1 MQLYNN
7 WSILTLLP
15 FLAIFINHVHA
26 GRFSQFID
34 ILKINE
40 EAKLSAKLQDD
51 RDCTTSTSSEP
62 SNSPLQKQSILL
74 GNSGRVGGGA
84 MVVEDEGDYD
94 YDLSTSTESDDE
106 EPVIEVASAGTLH
119 VIREGSTR
127 GILVPDFDDHDEERV
142 GENVMLSDAERIQAA
157 VGNNLLTSTDDQKR
171 TPQDRTGA
179 PDRSE
184 VQPMKTISYNN
195 GEEVT
200 VSAYMSSGLWVAIDR
215 CASLGLCEK
224 SELLR
229 LSRHLYSVRKAA
241 SRASGLSG
249 LLSGKGKD
257 GNSEVDL
264 NAQEH
269 STPTELDE
277 QELESVRKRIEAIET
292 ARAAAARAD
301 LVQQEK
307 NRRRGAWR
315 RIIRRRRPPNANNI
329 QKGKRKLSND
339 ESAGF
344 TVEEES
350 SSEDEIESAEDAEA
364 ARIKAESA
372 ILKAAEEHK
381 RKERVCEIDRQMAE
395 YSEKLLQLACEKDGL
410 QRRPNPLFNYTSITS
425 DDGESDIST
434 TRAFNFPPPD
444 VVHEYINEVVSSGRL
459 VFLNHTSLW
468 SSAADE
474 EESDEI
480 IGDDLFVP
488 STKSLDVRAKPG
500 AQGNVGGGSWLL
512 RQTLL
517 GGGMSLGE
525 KLGES
530 VETSAYKA
538 VCQSV
543 MSVLARSISGIH
555 GLNVLRHSDIRLHLN
570 SAPDLPPVGQF
581 PGDHD
586 SYAAEAIRK
595 AIKRG
600 AAKRKIRDPL
610 PYDMEDFSDEAFVQR
625 AALVETLISHCQIS
639 APLLKLF
646 PLAWQRALLG
656 NIITLITAI
665 ISDFCAGIRVQIL
678 GHYLSLS
685 FKPITEA
692 DMMQNLNFN
701 LSRRKA
707 SKWEEFEDAVA
718 ATAKDI
724 AQSLTFLDKW
734 HERLL
739 GGDIL
744 KIQIGTLI
752 ARIVLTLVEEVLGG
766 FRIDLWSSQAGG
778 PVVNAELEFRG
789 PQEILL

>member
-1 MQLYNN
+1 M
-7 WSILTLLP
+7 
-15 FLAIFINHVHA
+15 
-26 GRFSQFID
+26 
-34 ILKINE
+34 
-40 EAKLSAKLQDD
+40 
-51 RDCTTSTSSEP
+51 
-62 SNSPLQKQSILL
+62 
-74 GNSGRVGGGA
+74 
-84 MVVEDEGDYD
+84 
-94 YDLSTSTESDDE
+94 
-106 EPVIEVASAGTLH
+106 
-119 VIREGSTR
+119 
-127 GILVPDFDDHDEERV
+127 
-142 GENVMLSDAERIQAA
+142 
-157 VGNNLLTSTDDQKR
+157 
-171 TPQDRTGA
+171 
-179 PDRSE
+179 
-184 VQPMKTISYNN
+184 
-195 GEEVT
+195 
-200 VSAYMSSGLWVAIDR
+200 
-215 CASLGLCEK
+215 GLCEK

-249 LLSGKGKD
+249 LLSGKGKG
-257 GNSEVDL
+257 GNNEIEL
-264 NAQEH
+264 NVKD
-269 STPTELDE
+269 PTTCSELDE
-277 QELESVRKRIEAIET
+277 EQLKSVRKRIEAIET

-301 LVQQEK
+301 LVQEEK
-307 NRRRGAWR
+307 NRRRGGWR
-315 RIIRRRRPPNANNI
+315 RVIRRRRPPNDNN
-329 QKGKRKLSND
+329 KRRSKRKPGNND
-339 ESAGF
+339 QA
-344 TVEEES
+344 VLVAEEES
-350 SSEDEIESAEDAEA
+350 SSKVEAEAAEDVEA
-364 ARIKAESA
+364 ARIEAEGA
-372 ILKAAEEHK
+372 ILRATEEHK
-381 RKERVCEIDRQMAE
+381 RKERVCEIDRHMAE
-395 YSEKLLQLACEKDGL
+395 YNEKLLQLACEKDGL
-410 QRRPNPLFNYTSITS
+410 QRRPNPLFNYTSTTT
-425 DDGESDIST
+425 DDGESDVST
-434 TRAFNFPPPD
+434 TRTFNFPPPE
-444 VVHEYINEVVSSGRL
+444 VVDEYIDELVSSGRL
-459 VFLNHTSLW
+459 EFLNHTSLW

-474 EESDEI
+474 EDPDET

-488 STKSLDVRAKPG
+488 SAKSFDVKPG
-500 AQGNVGGGSWLL
+500 AQANVGGGSWLL

-517 GGGMSLGE
+517 GGGISLGE

-570 SAPDLPPVGQF
+570 SAPDLPPIGHLAA
-581 PGDHD
+581 DYK

-600 AAKRKIRDPL
+600 AAKRKVRDPL

-692 DMMQNLNFN
+692 DMMENLNFN
-701 LSRRKA
+701 LSRRQG
-707 SKWEEFEDAVA
+707 SNWEEFEDAVA

-724 AQSLTFLDKW
+724 AQSLTFLEKW

-744 KIQIGTLI
+744 KVQIGTLI

-778 PVVNAELEFRG
+778 PMVSAELEFRG
-789 PQEILL
+789 PEEIQL